1 MGLLH
6 MDDHGN
12 PHFVYDRQWLASAD
26 AFPLSISLPLNRPTH
41 PSATVGAVI
50 WGLLPDNDTIL
61 QGWGSRFH
69 VSPATRWPCW
79 PMWAKTAQGPCSS

>member
-1 MGLLH
+1 MLHVLMQGRPMGLLH

-41 PSATVGAVI
+41 PSATVA
-50 WGLLPDNDTIL
+50 
-61 QGWGSRFH
+61 R
-69 VSPATRWPCW
+69 
-79 PMWAKTAQGPCSS
+79 